1 MDTNNNSFLVTPFD
15 LSDELT
21 EIRDR
26 IINSTPPPSAEVPP
40 PPADTEAPVS
50 TVEVLPNSVPQD
62 FTVTWYG
69 FDPGG
74 SGIASYDVFV
84 STDGGEFELWQDD
97 TTALS
102 AIYNG
107 ERDRQL
113 AFYSVATD
121 NAGNSESTSEAQV
134 STTTNSDTQQAAIYR
149 LFNTNTGVHL
159 YTANPVERDSVIQN
173 LSNYQYEGIS
183 YFAAKSNEGIPV
195 YRLYNPIVDGHFYTV
210 SEAERD
216 SVIQNDPNYVLE
228 GQAFTAFD
236 SQVAG
241 TVPVYRFFI
250 PDSGAYFYTTSE
262 AERESIIT
270 NLPNY
275 QFQEVAFYSFPLN
288 ADFTPLP
295 PAPDP
300 SNSNFLGSN
309 IFLQLYGPNASTPIT
324 QGLSATVREGVEFS
338 GLSDNIFPGGIIPV
352 EVEIDITAN
361 SVLFEVPQGSGTF
374 PEQDFRGYI
383 FVDSDGSLPPIAS
396 VAIDRSATSL
406 ELDDSD
412 INFTENSF
420 SVNVAGSE
428 YNAGDT
434 IKLDFSFG
442 TPEETSAEPVQGD
455 GSNFTGAEIQ
465 YQQFFPNSNTPVG
478 DTLLANVGNEAEFV
492 TPASDAVIGESV
504 DISGNSI
511 LYQVTD
517 PGGVF
522 SNADFNGIVLSDV
535 SDNLPAIA
543 NVTID
548 SSVTTLD
555 VNNSDI
561 QFDENSVSL
570 NVAGLAYVTGDTIKL
585 DVEFVEL

>member
-1 MDTNNNSFLVTPFD
+1 MDTNNNSFLVTPFN
-15 LSDELT
+15 LSEELT

-26 IINSTPPPSAEVPP
+26 IINSTPSPSEDVP
-40 PPADTEAPVS
+40 PPADTEAPIS

-69 FDPGG
+69 FDSGG
-74 SGIASYDVFV
+74 SGVANYDVFV
-84 STDGGEFELWQDD
+84 STNGGEFELWQDD

-102 AIYNG
+102 AIYDG
-107 ERDRQL
+107 ESDRSY

-121 NAGNSESTSEAQV
+121 NAGNSESTSQAQI
-134 STTTNSDTQQAAIYR
+134 STTTNSDAQQPAIYR
-149 LFNTNTGVHL
+149 FFNTNTGVHL
-159 YTANPVERDSVIQN
+159 YTANPIERDSVIQN
-173 LSNYQYEGIS
+173 LSNYQYEGVS

-210 SEAERD
+210 SQVERD
-216 SVIQNDPNYVLE
+216 NLIQNDPDYVLE

-250 PDSGAYFYTTSE
+250 PESGAYFYTTSE
-262 AERESIIT
+262 VERESIVA

-275 QFQEVAFYSFPLN
+275 QFQEVAFYSFPLD

-295 PAPDP
+295 LTPEPN
-300 SNSNFLGSN
+300 NSNFLGSN

-338 GLSDNIFPGGIIPV
+338 NLSDNIFPGGIIPV

-361 SVLFEVPQGSGTF
+361 SVLFEVPGGSGTF
-374 PEQDFRGYI
+374 PEQNFRGYI
-383 FVDSDGSLPPIAS
+383 FVDSDDSLPPISS
-396 VAIDRSATSL
+396 VAIDESATT
-406 ELDDSD
+406 LDLNDSD

-420 SVNVAGSE
+420 AVNVAGSN
-428 YNAGDT
+428 YSAGDT

-442 TPEETSAEPVQGD
+442 TQETITEPAQGD

-465 YQQFFPNSNTPVG
+465 YQQFFPDSNTPVG

-492 TPASDAVIGESV
+492 TPPSDAVIGESV

-511 LYQVTD
+511 LYKVTD

-561 QFDENSVSL
+561 QFDENSVSI
-570 NVAGLAYVTGDTIKL
+570 NVAGLAYVIGDTIKL
-585 DVEFVEL
+585 DVEFAEL